1 MHVKYLTHGLTN
13 NKHSTNIIII
23 GTMALEY
30 TQGAF
35 RVYRAIISKHEAN
48 ITNDTSSLAFCL
60 MLQHGELII
69 RKLAEKS

>member
-1 MHVKYLTHGLTN
+1 MHVKYLAQGLRN
-13 NKHSTNIIII
+13 NKHSTNTIII

-30 TQGAF
+30 TQDIF
-35 RVYRAIISKHEAN
+35 RVYRAILSKRGGN

-60 MLQHGELII
+60 MPQHGELAI